1 MGPQLKFYQHYLSMA
16 FADKIINISGYD
28 KLKGKMLN
36 ILWHTNIEQ
45 KYALSECDHSLKH
58 HNNDE
63 ILQNWD

>member
-1 MGPQLKFYQHYLSMA
+1 MA